1 MRNRKVKE
9 NGWLLIAIVIG
20 SFFNSFMS
28 SSLNIAMP
36 VINAE
41 YRVGVAQVAWISK
54 SFLLASAIGLLLA
67 GWIADRY
74 GRRNTFL
81 AGNAVFG
88 FISLL
93 IAIIPGFYP
102 AVVLRFIQGLGSAMI
117 MASAPALIASAFAT
131 SRRGFVLGIQ
141 TTFTYIGLSL
151 APLLGGLLT
160 QMLGWKSLFVFNFI
174 FTTFALGIMF
184 FGVKKEWRSETE
196 KPFDLRGYF
205 LFVIAILGIV
215 LALDWMNR
223 NSLIGI
229 GISALAGYAFVVYE
243 RRKAHPFISVTFLKE
258 NRYFTN
264 SILAALINYA
274 TTFAISYVLSLYL
287 QNIRGMTPVAAGFVL
302 CFQPV
307 MMALFSAYA
316 GHLSDKHNP
325 GKIASYGMGI
335 ISVALFAIGLL
346 VNKTL
351 PLYVLAILL
360 AILGVGFALF
370 SSPNTNA
377 VMSSVNAGSYGFAS
391 AFLAFGRL
399 FGQFLS
405 MALASGLILLINN
418 SQATLFGQEGLLLA
432 TKISF
437 LIFGLLSCFGV
448 YLSYQRVS
456 ARPKN
461 KA

>member
-1 MRNRKVKE
+1 MQNRKIKE
-9 NGWLLIAIVIG
+9 NEWLLIAIVIG

-36 VINAE
+36 VIDAE
-41 YRVGVAQVAWISK
+41 YGVGVAQVAWISK

-93 IAIIPGFYP
+93 ITVIPGFYP

-196 KPFDLRGYF
+196 KPFDLHGYL

-229 GISALAGYAFVVYE
+229 GISAIACYAFVVYE
-243 RRKAHPFISVTFLKE
+243 SRKAHPFISVTFLKK

-287 QNIRGMTPVAAGFVL
+287 QNIRGMTPVAAGIVL
-302 CFQPV
+302 SFQPV

-325 GKIASYGMGI
+325 GKIASYGMGT
-335 ISVALFAIGLL
+335 ISIALFAIGLL
-346 VNKTL
+346 VNETL

-360 AILGVGFALF
+360 AILGLGFALF

-377 VMSSVNAGSYGFAS
+377 VMSSVDAGSYGFAS

-418 SQATLFGQEGLLLA
+418 SRANLFGQEGLLLA

-448 YLSYQRVS
+448 YLSYQRVMS
-456 ARPKN
+456 QAENRC
-461 KA
+461 

>member
-1 MRNRKVKE
+1 MKIKE
-9 NGWLLIAIVIG
+9 NSWLLIAIVIG

-36 VINAE
+36 VIDAE
-41 YRVGVAQVAWISK
+41 YHVGVAQVAWISK
-54 SFLLASAIGLLLA
+54 SFLLASAVGLLLA
-67 GWIADRY
+67 GWIADNY
-74 GRRNTFL
+74 GRRKTFL
-81 AGNAVFG
+81 VGNMIFG
-88 FISLL
+88 LVSLFIVV
-93 IAIIPGFYP
+93 IPGFYP
-102 AVVLRFIQGLGSAMI
+102 AVVLRFVQGLGSAMI
-117 MASAPALIASAFAT
+117 MASAPALIASAFEV

-160 QMLGWKSLFVFNFI
+160 QVLGWKSLFAFNFI
-174 FTTFALGIMF
+174 FTAFALGIMF
-184 FGVKKEWRSETE
+184 FCVKKEWKNMSESR
-196 KPFDLRGYF
+196 FDFNGYI

-215 LALDWMNR
+215 LALDWMNLH
-223 NSLIGI
+223 SLIGI
-229 GISALAGYAFVVYE
+229 GISMIAGYAFVVYE
-243 RRKAHPFISVTFLKE
+243 QRKAHPFISITFLRK
-258 NRYFTN
+258 NSYFRN

-287 QNIRGMTPVAAGFVL
+287 QNIRGMTPVAAGLIL

-325 GKIASYGMGI
+325 GKIASYGMAI
-335 ISVALFAIGLL
+335 ISAALFAIGLL
-346 VNKTL
+346 VNETL
-351 PLYVLAILL
+351 SLYLLAVLL

-377 VMSSVNAGSYGFAS
+377 VMSSVNAASYGFAS

-399 FGQFLS
+399 FGQFIS
-405 MALASGLILLINN
+405 MALASGLIFLINN
-418 SQATLFGQEGLLLA
+418 SKATLFGQEGLLLA

-437 LIFGLLSCFGV
+437 IFFGILSCFGV

-456 ARPKN
+456 VQFKPTE
-461 KA
+461 

>member
-184 FGVKKEWRSETE
+184 FGVKKEWRSETK
-196 KPFDLRGYF
+196 KPFDLQGYF

-335 ISVALFAIGLL
+335 ISAALFAIGLL

>member
-1 MRNRKVKE
+1 MQNRKIKE

-41 YRVGVAQVAWISK
+41 YQVGVAQVAWISK

-67 GWIADRY
+67 GWIADHY
-74 GRRNTFL
+74 GRRKTFL
-81 AGNAVFG
+81 AGNAIFG
-88 FISLL
+88 FVSLL

-117 MASAPALIASAFAT
+117 MASAPALIASAFET

-160 QMLGWKSLFVFNFI
+160 QVLGWKSLFVFNFI

-196 KPFDLRGYF
+196 KPFDLPGYF

-223 NSLIGI
+223 NSLIGV
-229 GISALAGYAFVVYE
+229 GISVVAGYAFIVYE
-243 RRKAHPFISVTFLKE
+243 KQKTHPFISVTFLKE

-325 GKIASYGMGI
+325 GRIASYGMAI
-335 ISVALFAIGLL
+335 ISAALFAIGFL
-346 VNKTL
+346 VNETL

-360 AILGVGFALF
+360 AILGLGFALF

-377 VMSSVNAGSYGFAS
+377 VMSSVDAGSYGFAS

-405 MALASGLILLINN
+405 MALASGLILVINN
-418 SQATLFGQEGLLLA
+418 SQATLFGHEGLLLA
-432 TKISF
+432 TKIAF
-437 LIFGLLSCFGV
+437 VFFGLLSCFGV

-456 ARPKN
+456 VQPKN
-461 KA
+461 EM